1 MAEVV
6 TFKKS
11 IWRRIDEKTEDLKR
25 KCTKKAE
32 KIKKSLTNPETQEK
46 IKTTAAWLAGATL
59 FVLQV
64 RKELKPTLADIERH
78 QKAYSFY
85 DPHTHI
91 RFATRKRVKPEMAN
105 EILERASRGERV
117 YDILKEKKLI
127 K

>member
-11 IWRRIDEKTEDLKR
+11 IWRRIDEKTEDFKK
-25 KCTKKAE
+25 KCIKKTE
-32 KIKKSLTNPETQEK
+32 KIKKSLMDPKTQEK
-46 IKTTAAWLAGATL
+46 IKTTAAWVAGATL

-91 RFATRKRVKPEMAN
+91 RFATRKKVTPEMAN
-105 EILERASRGERV
+105 EILERTSRGERA